1 MKKIM
6 AIVTNY
12 TDKEGSYSL
21 LGPQMAATIIQD
33 YTDYECL
40 VVAIGHDFDKELTKK
55 NIIQLVGNNRPV
67 IGFSHLGER
76 PELWELARE
85 LKKEG
90 SVTILGGPQ
99 ADVNYLGE
107 VGWQKHAHR
116 FPGLQESFTFAL
128 QGPAEQIIPF
138 LNSQGKEELHK
149 IPGLLFKQSGRY
161 QINHR
166 DDWKEN
172 SLKKV
177 NWGNLYRMGSMGLE
191 PLKISNAQVVQQI
204 GCPYAARIEKVSLDY
219 PTNLKNE
226 PFSKRGKIGI
236 SLRGCSFCD
245 VAEDKGLG
253 VKLSLDAVLD
263 QILLLPEGTDGRKVP
278 FELINE
284 NPFPTLPQLL
294 LNIKKKGIVISQIDL
309 VTRADWLV
317 KREDKIREVL
327 ELAKSMEVRILL
339 SAIGFESFADSIL
352 RNLNKGYLVDTNL
365 AAIKLMRQLKEEF
378 PGNFLYSPD
387 EGADHGFI
395 HPTPWDSPDT
405 KREMYRII
413 FTHDLEQDILP
424 SCSIPLIIHHA
435 SWLGDWIRE
444 LEGREGIRL
453 RRAGSLIEWW

>member
-1 MKKIM
+1 MKKTM

-12 TDKEGSYSL
+12 TEKEGSYGL
-21 LGPQMAATIIQD
+21 LGPQMAATIIND

-40 VVAIGHDFDKELTKK
+40 VVAIGHDFDKELTK
-55 NIIQLVGNNRPV
+55 NTIIQLVDNNWPV

-90 SVTILGGPQ
+90 AVTILGGPQ

-116 FPGLQESFTFAL
+116 FPGLQESFTFGL

-138 LNSQGKEELHK
+138 LNSHGKEELHK
-149 IPGLLFKQSGRY
+149 IPGLLFKQSDRN
-161 QINHR
+161 QINPR
-166 DDWKEN
+166 DNWKED
-172 SLKKV
+172 SLNKV
-177 NWGNLYRMGSMGLE
+177 DWGNLYRMGSVGLE

-204 GCPYAARIEKVSLDY
+204 GCPYAASIKKVSLDY
-219 PTNLKNE
+219 PTNLNNE
-226 PFSKRGKIGI
+226 PFSKRGKIYV

-245 VAEDKGLG
+245 VAVDKGLG

-263 QILLLPEGTDGRKVP
+263 QILLLPEGMDGRKIP

-294 LNIKKKGIVISQIDL
+294 LNIKKKEIMISQINL

-317 KREDKIREVL
+317 KREDKIRETL
-327 ELAKSMEVRILL
+327 ELTKSMEVRILL
-339 SAIGFESFADSIL
+339 SGVGFESFANSIL
-352 RNLNKGYLVDTNL
+352 RNLNKGYTVDTNL
-365 AAIKLMRQLKEEF
+365 ATIKLMRQLKEEF
-378 PGNFLYSPD
+378 PSNFLYSQSD
-387 EGADHGFI
+387 GAVHGFI

-413 FTHDLEQDILP
+413 FAHGLEQDILP
-424 SCSIPLIIHHA
+424 SNSVPLIIHHA
-435 SWLGDWIRE
+435 SWLSDWIRE
-444 LEGREGIRL
+444 LEEREGIRL
-453 RRAGSLIEWW
+453 GRAGSLIEWW